1 MKKLAF
7 TLLSVILL
15 SVVAIN
21 VSAQESSAQTREVS
35 DFNAVASAGPF
46 NVHIKIGGT
55 ESVKVDADADIIGDI
70 QTVVENN
77 TLKIKFKDREYHHY
91 TNIHK
96 ADVYVTAKSLNALT
110 NSGSGSMKVDG
121 MISAN
126 DFKAVLSGS
135 GSISTSVKT
144 GGLHAVISGSG
155 SIKLEGQT
163 GDADIVISGS
173 GQVEAKNLKAVAAK
187 VVITGSGN
195 VYVVA
200 EKSISAHI
208 TGSGNVIYSGN
219 ASVVNSMYTG
229 SGRVTKAD

>member
-1 MKKLAF
+1 MKRLAF
-7 TLLSVILL
+7 TLLSVMLL
-15 SVVAIN
+15 SVVTIN
-21 VSAQESSAQTREVS
+21 ASAQESSVQKREVS
-35 DFNAVASAGPF
+35 GFNTVASAGPF
-46 NVHIKIGGT
+46 NVHIKLDGT
-55 ESVKVDADADIIGDI
+55 ESVKVDAEANIVGDI

-77 TLKIKFKDREYHHY
+77 TLKIKFKDQEYRHY
-91 TNIHK
+91 NNIRK

-126 DFKAVLSGS
+126 NFKAVLSGS
-135 GSISTSVKT
+135 GSISTSVKS

-155 SIKLEGQT
+155 SIKLNGST
-163 GDADIVISGS
+163 GDVDIVISGS
-173 GQVEAKNLKAVAAK
+173 GQVEGRDLKTESAK

-195 VYVVA
+195 VYLVA
-200 EKSISAHI
+200 DKSVSAHI

-219 ASVVNSMYTG
+219 ASVIDSRYTG